1 MIGENERRLQEAIAR
16 DFKTASSEYVFET
29 AAELLEVEYQKGQ
42 LRSWMEPVEAAVPR
56 FLRPSGHKAVV
67 YRDPY
72 GVALIMGPFNGPLTL
87 MVRPALA
94 ALAGG
99 NTCVLKLHPGLAAT
113 SPLLLELVP
122 RYFDPEAVT
131 AVLSDIEETTELL
144 NLPFDF
150 NREPPT
156 AKPDATKPGR
166 ERPARLEYWALEGRM
181 GDDVII
187 DDPSD
192 AHRDRGA
199 GGRRFPRLRSFTHTT
214 AATKFHGERD
224 ILGRTP

>member
-1 MIGENERRLQEAIAR
+1 
-16 DFKTASSEYVFET
+16 
-29 AAELLEVEYQKGQ
+29 
-42 LRSWMEPVEAAVPR
+42 
-56 FLRPSGHKAVV
+56 
-67 YRDPY
+67 
-72 GVALIMGPFNGPLTL
+72 
-87 MVRPALA
+87 
-94 ALAGG
+94 
-99 NTCVLKLHPGLAAT
+99 
-113 SPLLLELVP
+113 LVP
-122 RYFDPEAVT
+122 RYFDPAAVT

-144 NLPFDF
+144 KLPFDF

-199 GGRRFPRLRSFTHTT
+199 GGRRFLRLRSFTHTT
-214 AATKFHGERD
+214 ATKFHRERD
-224 ILGRTP
+224 ILEEDHDHTPRHWRARRRTSGTGGRRQGHPPRP